1 MKKQILH
8 NFFALFL
15 FTSAILFAQTEEHPW
30 QFSFGF
36 NAVDTFPTDAIGQGN
51 LFEEFFNI
59 GDHWNIAPYPS
70 QIGIANYLGSGFS
83 LGFIFSLN
91 TISKYGNLTAEN
103 DSFFATDANIKYNLN
118 TLFKTN
124 RFAPFLESGGG
135 YVFFDDV
142 SAGYFNLGSGV
153 EYVLGEKKKTVLFAK
168 SLFRNTREN
177 YGNKHFQHSIGLGFR
192 FGAEKDRD
200 EDGIFDKDD
209 TCPDTPGLAEFNG
222 CPDTDEDGIQDAE
235 DACPDEAGL
244 AVFNGCPDTD
254 ADGIEDREDACPD
267 EAGLES
273 LNGCPD
279 SDGDGIQDAEDS
291 CPEEAGLAAFNGCPD
306 SDNDG
311 VQDSLDECPDIVGT
325 PANSGCPEISETI
338 IEQLNEIGQSI
349 YFPTNSSELN
359 DNTKRIVDQVY
370 DIIIAYPN
378 YRIEVQG
385 HTDNIGRDD
394 ANMRLSE
401 TRAISVSN
409 YLISKGIPESRIYAK
424 GYGETSPAESNV
436 TARGRALNR
445 RVEFNLISD

>member
-36 NAVDTFPTDAIGQGN
+36 NAVDAFPTDAIGQGN

-59 GDHWNIAPYPS
+59 GGHWNIAPYPS

-118 TLFKTN
+118 TLFKTD

-142 SAGYFNLGSGV
+142 SAGYFNLGLGV

-168 SLFRNTREN
+168 SLFRNTGEN

-222 CPDTDEDGIQDAE
+222 CPDTDGDGIQDAE
-235 DACPDEAGL
+235 DACPDEAAL
-244 AVFNGCPDTD
+244 AV
-254 ADGIEDREDACPD
+254 
-267 EAGLES
+267 
-273 LNGCPD
+273 
-279 SDGDGIQDAEDS
+279 
-291 CPEEAGLAAFNGCPD
+291 FNGCPD

-338 IEQLNEIGQSI
+338 IEQLNEIGQTI

-370 DIIIAYPN
+370 DIISAYPN

-424 GYGETSPAESNV
+424 GYGETSPVESND

-445 RVEFNLISD
+445 RVEFNLISN

>member
-36 NAVDTFPTDAIGQGN
+36 NAVDAFPTDAIGQGN

-118 TLFKTN
+118 TLFKTD

-142 SAGYFNLGSGV
+142 SAGYFNLGLGV

-168 SLFRNTREN
+168 SLFRNTGEN

-222 CPDTDEDGIQDAE
+222 CPDTDGDGIQDAE
-235 DACPDEAGL
+235 DACPD
-244 AVFNGCPDTD
+244 
-254 ADGIEDREDACPD
+254 
-267 EAGLES
+267 
-273 LNGCPD
+273 
-279 SDGDGIQDAEDS
+279 
-291 CPEEAGLAAFNGCPD
+291 EAGLAAFNGCPD

-338 IEQLNEIGQSI
+338 IEQLNEIGQTI

-370 DIIIAYPN
+370 DIISAYPN

-424 GYGETSPAESNV
+424 GYGETSPVESND

-445 RVEFNLISD
+445 RVEFNLISN

>member
-1 MKKQILH
+1 
-8 NFFALFL
+8 
-15 FTSAILFAQTEEHPW
+15 LFAQTEEHPW

-70 QIGIANYLGSGFS
+70 QIGIANYLGSCFS

-118 TLFKTN
+118 TLFKTD

-142 SAGYFNLGSGV
+142 SAGYFNLGLGV

-168 SLFRNTREN
+168 SLFRNRGEN

-209 TCPDTPGLAEFNG
+209 ACPDTPGLAEFNG
-222 CPDTDEDGIQDAE
+222 CPDTDGDGIQDAE

-244 AVFNGCPDTD
+244 TVFNGCP
-254 ADGIEDREDACPD
+254 E
-267 EAGLES
+267 
-273 LNGCPD
+273 
-279 SDGDGIQDAEDS
+279 Q
-291 CPEEAGLAAFNGCPD
+291 AGLAAFNGCPD
-306 SDNDG
+306 SDNEG
-311 VQDSLDECPDIVGT
+311 VQDSWDECPDIVGT

-338 IEQLNEIGQSI
+338 IKQLNEIGQTI

-359 DNTKRIVDQVY
+359 DNTKHIVDQVY
-370 DIIIAYPN
+370 DIISAYPN

-409 YLISKGIPESRIYAK
+409 YLISKGIPESRIYVK
-424 GYGETSPAESNV
+424 GYGETSPVESND

-445 RVEFNLISD
+445 RVEFNLISN

>member
-1 MKKQILH
+1 MLLI
-8 NFFALFL
+8 
-15 FTSAILFAQTEEHPW
+15 
-30 QFSFGF
+30 
-36 NAVDTFPTDAIGQGN
+36 
-51 LFEEFFNI
+51 
-59 GDHWNIAPYPS
+59 
-70 QIGIANYLGSGFS
+70 
-83 LGFIFSLN
+83 
-91 TISKYGNLTAEN
+91 
-103 DSFFATDANIKYNLN
+103 
-118 TLFKTN
+118 
-124 RFAPFLESGGG
+124 LESGGG

-142 SAGYFNLGSGV
+142 SAGYFNLGLGV
-153 EYVLGEKKKTVLFAK
+153 EYVLGEKKKMVLFAK
-168 SLFRNTREN
+168 SLFRNTGEN

-222 CPDTDEDGIQDAE
+222 CPDTD
-235 DACPDEAGL
+235 
-244 AVFNGCPDTD
+244 
-254 ADGIEDREDACPD
+254 
-267 EAGLES
+267 
-273 LNGCPD
+273 
-279 SDGDGIQDAEDS
+279 GDGIQDAEDS
-291 CPEEAGLAAFNGCPD
+291 CPEEADLAAFNGCPD

-338 IEQLNEIGQSI
+338 IEQLNEIGQTI

>member
-1 MKKQILH
+1 ML
-8 NFFALFL
+8 LFL
-15 FTSAILFAQTEEHPW
+15 NRE
-30 QFSFGF
+30 
-36 NAVDTFPTDAIGQGN
+36 VDMF
-51 LFEEFFNI
+51 
-59 GDHWNIAPYPS
+59 
-70 QIGIANYLGSGFS
+70 
-83 LGFIFSLN
+83 
-91 TISKYGNLTAEN
+91 
-103 DSFFATDANIKYNLN
+103 
-118 TLFKTN
+118 
-124 RFAPFLESGGG
+124 
-135 YVFFDDV
+135 FFDDV
-142 SAGYFNLGSGV
+142 SAGYFNLGLGV

-168 SLFRNTREN
+168 SLFRNTGEN
-177 YGNKHFQHSIGLGFR
+177 YGNKHFQHSISLGFR

-209 TCPDTPGLAEFNG
+209 ACPDTPGLPEF
-222 CPDTDEDGIQDAE
+222 
-235 DACPDEAGL
+235 
-244 AVFNGCPDTD
+244 
-254 ADGIEDREDACPD
+254 
-267 EAGLES
+267 
-273 LNGCPD
+273 NGCPD

-338 IEQLNEIGQSI
+338 IEQLNEIGQTI

-370 DIIIAYPN
+370 DIISAYPN

-424 GYGETSPAESNV
+424 GYGETSPVESND

-445 RVEFNLISD
+445 RVEFNLIRS

>member
-1 MKKQILH
+1 ML
-8 NFFALFL
+8 LFL
-15 FTSAILFAQTEEHPW
+15 NRE
-30 QFSFGF
+30 
-36 NAVDTFPTDAIGQGN
+36 VDMF
-51 LFEEFFNI
+51 
-59 GDHWNIAPYPS
+59 
-70 QIGIANYLGSGFS
+70 
-83 LGFIFSLN
+83 
-91 TISKYGNLTAEN
+91 
-103 DSFFATDANIKYNLN
+103 
-118 TLFKTN
+118 
-124 RFAPFLESGGG
+124 
-135 YVFFDDV
+135 FFDDV
-142 SAGYFNLGSGV
+142 SAGYFNLGLGV

-168 SLFRNTREN
+168 SLFRNTGEN

-209 TCPDTPGLAEFNG
+209 ACPDTPGLPEF
-222 CPDTDEDGIQDAE
+222 
-235 DACPDEAGL
+235 
-244 AVFNGCPDTD
+244 
-254 ADGIEDREDACPD
+254 
-267 EAGLES
+267 
-273 LNGCPD
+273 NGCPD

-338 IEQLNEIGQSI
+338 IEQLNEIGQTI

-370 DIIIAYPN
+370 DIISAYPN

-424 GYGETSPAESNV
+424 GYGETSPVESND

-445 RVEFNLISD
+445 RVEFNLISS